1 MDITGVV
8 WIVEDIIAAKLP
20 VVSYDTILQCV
31 FYVQQ
36 KAEVLNRYAK
46 IRVFRCGL
54 IRCAKKYSLLCFFYG
69 HTVVTTIF
77 PLPVYSRHNCYHD

>member
-1 MDITGVV
+1 MDITGVM

-36 KAEVLNRYAK
+36 KAEVLDRYAK

-54 IRCAKKYSLLCFFYG
+54 IRCAKKYFVFLWTHCSNYNFS
-69 HTVVTTIF
+69 VARV
-77 PLPVYSRHNCYHD
+77 